1 MVWEDSVALADN
13 FSDSLS
19 FSSSFWESSLLLCNF
34 TCCNSLMNQN
44 TDAYNNTAMT
54 NKLIKCIDFV
64 RNINTNK
71 DIINNMNEAC
81 VAVINAGVVPGVKT
95 DSHNST
101 KNDMFLEVRSQVYGM
116 LGLLKISIVKR
127 WMIIMLF
134 FFTTGYL
141 MLNHTRLH
149 VENFFFL
156 RFLYILKSFF
166 NF

>member
-1 MVWEDSVALADN
+1 
-13 FSDSLS
+13 
-19 FSSSFWESSLLLCNF
+19 
-34 TCCNSLMNQN
+34 MNQN

-134 FFTTGYL
+134 FSLLVT
-141 MLNHTRLH
+141 
-149 VENFFFL
+149 
-156 RFLYILKSFF
+156 
-166 NF
+166 

>member
-1 MVWEDSVALADN
+1 MVWENSVALADN

-101 KNDMFLEVRSQVYGM
+101 KNDMFRSKKSS
-116 LGLLKISIVKR
+116 LWNAWIVKDFYSKK
-127 WMIIMLF
+127 MDDYNAF

>member
-101 KNDMFLEVRSQVYGM
+101 KNDMFRSKKSS
-116 LGLLKISIVKR
+116 LWNAWIVKDFYSKK
-127 WMIIMLF
+127 MDDYNAF
-134 FFTTGYL
+134 FFHYWLPNVEPHTT
-141 MLNHTRLH
+141 TC
-149 VENFFFL
+149 
-156 RFLYILKSFF
+156 
-166 NF
+166 